1 MLGLTLACLSPILS
15 LMDKKVEAG
24 KPLCTQPNITLSQ
37 LMKQFSDE
45 TACKTLLRDR
55 RWPNGVKCPRCGK
68 SERIYALKARPFHW
82 VCCNKGCG
90 ERRGYRFSVI
100 TKTIF
105 ENTKIPLKIWFKVAF
120 LILTAKK
127 GISALQV
134 HRVIF
139 GEESTHAYHT
149 SWYVCMR
156 WRAAMKGDVMP
167 LSGIV
172 EIDETF
178 VGGKARNMHA
188 SMRKALGG
196 LTGTKNKVAVI
207 GAIARKGM
215 VVAKVIE
222 NTDTATLDS
231 FVRRTVS
238 KDVKLVA
245 TDEHSGYRLLGADMD
260 HRVVRHGQG
269 EYVVGTTHTNSIESF
284 WSLFKRGIIGSYH
297 KVSKQYL
304 PLYVNE
310 FAWRFNNRKNPAMF
324 ADLIQSVSR

>member
-1 MLGLTLACLSPILS
+1 MQTI
-15 LMDKKVEAG
+15 DVFDRE
-24 KPLCTQPNITLSQ
+24 
-37 LMKQFSDE
+37 FHDE
-45 TACKTLLRDR
+45 ESCKNFLVSM
-55 RWPNGVKCPRCGK
+55 RWPDGVRCPRCK
-68 SERIYALKARPFHW
+68 SKERIYALKARPFHW

-100 TKTIF
+100 TATIF
-105 ENTKIPLKIWFKVAF
+105 ENTKIPLKLWFKVAF

-149 SWYVCMR
+149 SWYLCMR
-156 WRAAMKGDVMP
+156 WRAAMQGDVMP

-188 SMRKALGG
+188 SKRKALGG

-215 VVAKVIE
+215 VVAQVIE

-260 HRVVRHGQG
+260 HRFVRHSAG

>member
-1 MLGLTLACLSPILS
+1 MQTIDAF
-15 LMDKKVEAG
+15 DKE
-24 KPLCTQPNITLSQ
+24 
-37 LMKQFSDE
+37 FHDE
-45 TACKTLLRDR
+45 ESCKNFLVSM
-55 RWPNGVKCPRCGK
+55 RWPDGVRCPRCK
-68 SERIYALKARPFHW
+68 SAERIYALKARPFHW

-105 ENTKIPLKIWFKVAF
+105 ENTKIPLKLWFKVAF

-149 SWYVCMR
+149 SWYLCMR

-178 VGGKARNMHA
+178 VGGKEANKHKSKRHG
-188 SMRKALGG
+188 K
-196 LTGTKNKVAVI
+196 TGSYGKVAVI

-260 HRVVRHGQG
+260 HRVVRHSQG